1 MRSSTKMCSTMKK
14 GSIKFWVAVMAALS
28 LSCSTFILTK
38 MSFASH
44 RLWRDIGPFNAVQDS
59 SSLCQPHVIPEHF
72 RIEKK
77 SNPFLC
83 FSDVNGSTKD
93 TTLANHQLPYGIQKL
108 ESMFATVLRIL
119 KGCDL
124 PLEVKKNKCR
134 KCVVVGNGAVLRNKT
149 LGKIIDSFEVV
160 IRINSGP
167 VRGYESDVGKR
178 TTFRL
183 CYPESI
189 FKDSRDADPNTTVVI
204 IPFKPHD
211 LRWMTEVLQKK
222 TVNVNGFWTKPAT
235 KLIYKPDQLRVLNPF
250 YLDKAAHNFLHLPEK
265 LLPGKIPTHPT
276 SGIIAI
282 TMALNVCENVYI
294 AGFKYNLSSNNYLHY
309 YGKELMFEMRKN
321 NYHNITAEQIFLHQL
336 KYSQAI
342 IDLTEE

>member
-1 MRSSTKMCSTMKK
+1 MK
-14 GSIKFWVAVMAALS
+14 GSFKFWVAVITALS

-38 MSFASH
+38 VFFALH
-44 RLWRDIGPFNAVQDS
+44 RPWRDVGYKFSAVQNS
-59 SSLCQPHVIPEHF
+59 SSHCWPHVIPEHF

-83 FSDVNGSTKD
+83 FSDVIGSTKD
-93 TTLANHQLPYGIQKL
+93 TSLANRQLPYGIQKS
-108 ESMFATVLRIL
+108 ESAFATVLHIL

-134 KCVVVGNGAVLRNKT
+134 RCVVVGNGGVLRNKMM
-149 LGKIIDSFEVV
+149 GKMIDSFEVV
-160 IRINSGP
+160 MRINSGP

-189 FKDSRDADPNTTVVI
+189 FKDSRDADPDTTVVI

-211 LRWMTEVLQKK
+211 LRWMTEVLLHKP
-222 TVNVNGFWTKPAT
+222 VNFKGFWTKPAT
-235 KLIYKPDQLRVLNPF
+235 KLIYKPEQLRVLSPF

-265 LLPGKIPTHPT
+265 LLHEKIPTHPT

-282 TMALNVCENVYI
+282 TMALNVCEKVYI
-294 AGFKYNLSSNNYLHY
+294 AGFKYNLSSDNYLHY
-309 YGKELMFEMRKN
+309 YGNETMFKMTKN
-321 NYHNITAEQIFLHQL
+321 NHHNITAEQIFLQQL

>member
-1 MRSSTKMCSTMKK
+1 MLKSPALIIEITRCSTMKK

-124 PLEVKKNKCR
+124 PLEVKK
-134 KCVVVGNGAVLRNKT
+134 
-149 LGKIIDSFEVV
+149 
-160 IRINSGP
+160 INSGP

>member
-1 MRSSTKMCSTMKK
+1 MKWSTKMYSTMKK
-14 GSIKFWVAVMAALS
+14 GSIKFWVVVVAALS
-28 LSCSTFILTK
+28 LSYSTFILTK
-38 MSFASH
+38 VSFASH
-44 RLWRDIGPFNAVQDS
+44 RIK
-59 SSLCQPHVIPEHF
+59 
-72 RIEKK
+72 KK

-93 TTLANHQLPYGIQKL
+93 TSLANHQLPYGIQKS
-108 ESMFATVLRIL
+108 ESAFATVLHIL

-134 KCVVVGNGAVLRNKT
+134 KCVVVGNGGVLRNKM
-149 LGKIIDSFEVV
+149 LGKRIDSFEVV

-189 FKDSRDADPNTTVVI
+189 FKDPRDADPDTTVVI

-211 LRWMTEVLQKK
+211 LRWVTDVLLH
-222 TVNVNGFWTKPAT
+222 KPVI
-235 KLIYKPDQLRVLNPF
+235 L
-250 YLDKAAHNFLHLPEK
+250 
-265 LLPGKIPTHPT
+265 PT

-282 TMALNVCENVYI
+282 TMALDVCEKVYI
-294 AGFKYNLSSNNYLHY
+294 AGFKYDLSSDNYLHY
-309 YGKELMFEMRKN
+309 YGNETMFEMTKN
-321 NYHNITAEQIFLHQL
+321 DIHDITAEQIFLHQL
-336 KYSQAI
+336 KYRQVI
-342 IDLTEE
+342 TDLIEE

>member
-1 MRSSTKMCSTMKK
+1 MKK

-44 RLWRDIGPFNAVQDS
+44 R
-59 SSLCQPHVIPEHF
+59 
-72 RIEKK
+72 
-77 SNPFLC
+77 
-83 FSDVNGSTKD
+83 
-93 TTLANHQLPYGIQKL
+93 
-108 ESMFATVLRIL
+108 
-119 KGCDL
+119 
-124 PLEVKKNKCR
+124 NKCR

-222 TVNVNGFWTKPAT
+222 PV
-235 KLIYKPDQLRVLNPF
+235 
-250 YLDKAAHNFLHLPEK
+250 
-265 LLPGKIPTHPT
+265 IPTHPT

-309 YGKELMFEMRKN
+309 YGKELMFEMRKVN
-321 NYHNITAEQIFLHQL
+321 AFNIDSRHIFKCINL
-336 KYSQAI
+336 
-342 IDLTEE
+342 

>member
-1 MRSSTKMCSTMKK
+1 MKK
-14 GSIKFWVAVMAALS
+14 GSIKFWVVVVAALS
-28 LSCSTFILTK
+28 LSYSTFILTK
-38 MSFASH
+38 VSFASH
-44 RLWRDIGPFNAVQDS
+44 RIK
-59 SSLCQPHVIPEHF
+59 
-72 RIEKK
+72 KK

-93 TTLANHQLPYGIQKL
+93 TSLANHQLPYGIQKS
-108 ESMFATVLRIL
+108 ESAFATVLHIL

-134 KCVVVGNGAVLRNKT
+134 KCVVVGNGGVLRNKM
-149 LGKIIDSFEVV
+149 LGKRIDSFEVV

-189 FKDSRDADPNTTVVI
+189 FKDPRDADPDTTVVI

-211 LRWMTEVLQKK
+211 LRWVTDVLLHKP
-222 TVNVNGFWTKPAT
+222 VNVTGFWKKPAT
-235 KLIYKPDQLRVLNPF
+235 KLIYKPDQLRVLSPF
-250 YLDKAAHNFLHLPEK
+250 YLYKAAHNVFHLPEK
-265 LLPGKIPTHPT
+265 FLLEKILPT

-282 TMALNVCENVYI
+282 TMALDVCEKVYI
-294 AGFKYNLSSNNYLHY
+294 AGFKYDLSSDNYLHY
-309 YGKELMFEMRKN
+309 YGNETMFEMTKN
-321 NYHNITAEQIFLHQL
+321 DIHDITAEQIFLHQL
-336 KYSQAI
+336 KYRQVI
-342 IDLTEE
+342 TDLIEE

>member
-1 MRSSTKMCSTMKK
+1 
-14 GSIKFWVAVMAALS
+14 MAALS
-28 LSCSTFILTK
+28 LSYSTFILTK
-38 MSFASH
+38 VSFASH
-44 RLWRDIGPFNAVQDS
+44 RIK
-59 SSLCQPHVIPEHF
+59 
-72 RIEKK
+72 KK

-83 FSDVNGSTKD
+83 FSDVNGLTKD
-93 TTLANHQLPYGIQKL
+93 TSLANHQLPYGIQKS
-108 ESMFATVLRIL
+108 ESAFATVLHIL

-134 KCVVVGNGAVLRNKT
+134 KCVVVGNGGVLRNKM
-149 LGKIIDSFEVV
+149 LGKLIDSFEVV

-189 FKDSRDADPNTTVVI
+189 FKDPRDADPDTTVVI

-211 LRWMTEVLQKK
+211 LRWMTDVLLHKP
-222 TVNVNGFWTKPAT
+222 VNVTGFWKKPAT
-235 KLIYKPDQLRVLNPF
+235 KLIYKPDQLRVLSPF
-250 YLDKAAHNFLHLPEK
+250 YLYKAAHNVFHLPEK
-265 LLPGKIPTHPT
+265 FLLKKIPTHPT

-282 TMALNVCENVYI
+282 TMALDVCEKVYI
-294 AGFKYNLSSNNYLHY
+294 AGFKYDLSSNNSLHY
-309 YGKELMFEMRKN
+309 HGNETMFEMTKN

-336 KYSQAI
+336 KYRQVI
-342 IDLTEE
+342 IDLIEE